1 MSTVQAQQ
9 RLSRRHPLQRLE
21 SPSKGFSGALHVSC
35 CERNTVYRTAT
46 DTGNLGSWTDWFLP
60 LFQVNESF
68 GWHFQFLTI
77 VGLSISTACFAC
89 GIIAD
94 ITNSFH
100 FFTLKNYLALV
111 AAPIEILISILYWG
125 LRAIDDD
132 LVVPPDMP
140 FPPPLYDLGFHLVPA
155 IVLTLDNLL
164 LSPPWPSMPTN
175 PQAPFIMLVTSTV
188 IAFAYWYWIELC
200 YSHNGFYPYPIF
212 GILTTVQRVG
222 LFAISGATMW
232 AVGGALRAAYAYI
245 NGFERVEE
253 LDKFKRAQKM
263 AAEGKWE

>member
-21 SPSKGFSGALHVSC
+21 SPSKGFSGALHVAGLIGFYLC
-35 CERNTVYRTAT
+35 FK
-46 DTGNLGSWTDWFLP
+46 FLVDNP
-60 LFQVNESF
+60 NVFNESF

-77 VGLSISTACFAC
+77 VGLSLSTACFAC
-89 GIIAD
+89 GIVAD

-125 LRAIDDD
+125 LRAIDDN

-155 IVLTLDNLL
+155 IVLILDNLL
-164 LSPPWPSMPTN
+164 LSPPWPSLPTN
-175 PQAPFIMLVTSTV
+175 PQAPFIMLVSSTV

-232 AVGGALRAAYAYI
+232 AVGGALRAVYAYI
-245 NGFERVEE
+245 NGFERMEE